1 MLVNKLFI
9 FNNIKLYFMK
19 NDDTNQEE
27 KYLQTKESI
36 INNIHDQK
44 ETEKKYLKTV
54 NSLLDYWIKELRAVD
69 TQNKKRHNQLL
80 KVIHRERSN
89 IKKMEEDINKTD
101 IMIDRTEQSLERI
114 RQMINS
120 FRKER

>member
-1 MLVNKLFI
+1 
-9 FNNIKLYFMK
+9 MK
-19 NDDTNQEE
+19 NDDTNKEEE

-36 INNIHDQK
+36 INNIYDQK
-44 ETEKKYLKTV
+44 EMEKKYLRTV
-54 NSLLDYWIKELRAVD
+54 GSLLDYWIKELRSVD

-80 KVIHRERSN
+80 EVIRRERSN
-89 IKKMEEDINKTD
+89 LKKVEEDINKTNM
-101 IMIDRTEQSLERI
+101 MIDRIEQSLERI

>member
-1 MLVNKLFI
+1 
-9 FNNIKLYFMK
+9 MK
-19 NDDTNQEE
+19 NDDTNQEEE

-44 ETEKKYLKTV
+44 EMEEKYLKTV
-54 NSLLDYWIKELRAVD
+54 GSLLDYWIKELRSVD

-80 KVIHRERSN
+80 EVIRRERSN
-89 IKKMEEDINKTD
+89 LKKVGEDINKTN

>member
-1 MLVNKLFI
+1 
-9 FNNIKLYFMK
+9 MK

>member
-1 MLVNKLFI
+1 
-9 FNNIKLYFMK
+9 MK
-19 NDDTNQEE
+19 NDDTNKEEE

-36 INNIHDQK
+36 INDIYGQK
-44 ETEKKYLKTV
+44 EMEKKYLKTV
-54 NSLLDYWIKELRAVD
+54 GSLLDYWIKELRSVD

-80 KVIHRERSN
+80 KLIHMERSN
-89 IKKMEEDINKTD
+89 IKKMEEDINRTN

>member
-1 MLVNKLFI
+1 
-9 FNNIKLYFMK
+9 MK
-19 NDDTNQEE
+19 NDDTNQEEE

-36 INNIHDQK
+36 IHNLYDQK

-54 NSLLDYWIKELRAVD
+54 NGLLDYWIKELRSVD

-89 IKKMEEDINKTD
+89 IKKMEEDINKTN

>member
-1 MLVNKLFI
+1 
-9 FNNIKLYFMK
+9 MK
-19 NDDTNQEE
+19 NDDTNKEEE

-36 INNIHDQK
+36 INNLHDQK
-44 ETEKKYLKTV
+44 EIEKKYLKTAG
-54 NSLLDYWIKELRAVD
+54 SLLDYWIKELRSAD

-80 KVIHRERSN
+80 ELIHRERSN
-89 IKKMEEDINKTD
+89 IKKIGEDIDRTN

-120 FRKER
+120 FRNER

>member
-1 MLVNKLFI
+1 
-9 FNNIKLYFMK
+9 MK
-19 NDDTNQEE
+19 NDDTNQEEE

-36 INNIHDQK
+36 INSIHDQK
-44 ETEKKYLKTV
+44 EMEEKYLKTV
-54 NSLLDYWIKELRAVD
+54 DSLLDYWIKELRSVD

-80 KVIHRERSN
+80 EVIRRERSN
-89 IKKMEEDINKTD
+89 TKKMREDINKTN

>member
-1 MLVNKLFI
+1 
-9 FNNIKLYFMK
+9 MK
-19 NDDTNQEE
+19 NDDTNPEEE

-54 NSLLDYWIKELRAVD
+54 NGLLDYWIKELRSVD

-89 IKKMEEDINKTD
+89 IKKMEEDINKTN